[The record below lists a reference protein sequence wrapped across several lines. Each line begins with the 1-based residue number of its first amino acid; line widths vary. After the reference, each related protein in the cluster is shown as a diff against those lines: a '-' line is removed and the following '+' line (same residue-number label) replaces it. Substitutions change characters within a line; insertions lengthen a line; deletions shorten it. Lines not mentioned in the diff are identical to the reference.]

1 MSGLKKKIR
10 DFMLYSTGSVYCNAQ
25 FSVDKLVVISYDCK
39 DIEGRLVRYS
49 LHEENDSVR

>member
-1 MSGLKKKIR
+1 
-10 DFMLYSTGSVYCNAQ
+10 MLYSTGSVYCNAQ